1 MNTKVRNTI
10 GLVLTI
16 AGLIFTFGAVGESDM
31 YVEMGEFLPLM
42 VTVKKVA
49 LGFGA
54 MLLGTIMKED

>member
-10 GLVLTI
+10 GWILIV
-16 AGLIFTFGAVGESDM
+16 AGLIFAFGAVGESDM
-31 YVEMGEFLPLM
+31 YEEMGEFLPLM

-54 MLLGTIMKED
+54 MLLGIIMKED

>member
-1 MNTKVRNTI
+1 MKAKVRNTI
-10 GLVLTI
+10 GLILII

-49 LGFGA
+49 LGLGA
-54 MLLGTIMKED
+54 ILIGVIMKED